1 MVYEVHLMLFYQLNG
16 AYAEWKGEQVNGI
29 RHPANVASLWTEQAL
44 NAVGLFN
51 AVEPE
56 VPDGKVVTGR
66 TAELVNGVL
75 TVVYQL
81 TDAPLEPVD
90 TRLPPLDAWKFWAVV
105 EIAGLTSA
113 LNAAIDAIPDATV
126 KAVAK
131 AKLERTP
138 KYFRSDA
145 LFSNSFL
152 LSQLGMTSTQID
164 ALWTQAHQL
173 S

>member
-1 MVYEVHLMLFYQLNG
+1 MLFYQLNG
-16 AYAEWKGEQVNGI
+16 AYAEWKGEQVSGI
-29 RHPANVASLWTEQAL
+29 RHPANVESLWTEQAL
-44 NAVGLFN
+44 NAAGLFK

-56 VPDGKVVTGR
+56 IPDGKVVTGR

-81 TDAPLEPVD
+81 ADAPLPPID
-90 TRLPPLDAWKFWAVV
+90 TRFPPLEAWKFWAIID
-105 EIAGLTSA
+105 IAGLTTA
-113 LNAAIDAIPDATV
+113 LNGAIDAIPDAAV

-131 AKLERTP
+131 AKLQKTT

-145 LFSNSFL
+145 LFSNAFL

-173 S
+173 L